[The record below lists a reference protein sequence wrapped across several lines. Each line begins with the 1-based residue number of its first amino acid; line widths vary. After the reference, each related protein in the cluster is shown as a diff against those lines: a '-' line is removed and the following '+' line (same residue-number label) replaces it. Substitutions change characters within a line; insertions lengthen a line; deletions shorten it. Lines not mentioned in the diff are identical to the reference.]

1 MPDGGAVPGA
11 GQLHIGRGSR
21 RRHRSPRAGADRED
35 AHDRARGPVPEDRPA
50 PGAAEDVRADPR
62 SVQED
67 HAGHRARR
75 RGAAVRRPLTDIV
88 RSGGA
93 LAGVNGDWF
102 DLGTGIPAHAFAQ
115 DGDLLRTTTLGG
127 TGFGVTRDESS
138 VLFENPRVDVT
149 LTDTS
154 TGRTFTIDRWNQG
167 EPTVGELAGFS
178 PLGGTAEPPPRFAC
192 SVRLLPLGE
201 PTVAEPDGVNRPYVV
216 DVARCSEDPLARQG
230 GVVISAEPA
239 TDEAVELLALEPGTD
254 MRLHW
259 TAGWSNVFD
268 VIGGEAAPAPRRL
281 SASATH
287 SAGATRGLA
296 SASRRPAR
304 SPPRRRRRSPP
315 PLPWRHDV
323 RVRPHRRG
331 SRREH
336 RAEPRRRRLLGD
348 GGAGRGRERPD
359 PATSRPSRTRSSCS
373 RGQIRAS
380 RPPPGRA
387 GLTTRLE
394 GRCPR
399 TP

>member
-1 MPDGGAVPGA
+1 MLCLTAVLCLALGSSTSAGGADDGT
-11 GQLHIGRGSR
+11 
-21 RRHRSPRAGADRED
+21 
-35 AHDRARGPVPEDRPA
+35 DRPA
-50 PGAAEDVRADPR
+50 RAPIVKTRMIAPGVRYQKIVRRQVPLKTYVLTLDLSKKITLDTALADAALP
-62 SVQED
+62 S
-67 HAGHRARR
+67 
-75 RGAAVRRPLTDIV
+75 RRPLTDIV

-127 TGFGVTRDESS
+127 TGFGVTRDESN
-138 VLFENPRVDVT
+138 VLFENPRVFVT

-167 EPTVGELAGFS
+167 DPTVGELAGFS

-268 VIGGEAAPAPRRL
+268 VIGGGPLLLRDGKLVGICNSQCGRHPRTGVGVTADGKILLVVVDGRHRR
-281 SASATH
+281 SR
-287 SAGATRGLA
+287 GATMFEFARIMRDLGA
-296 SASRRPAR
+296 STA
-304 SPPRRRRRSPP
+304 
-315 PLPWRHDV
+315 LN
-323 RVRPHRRG
+323 
-331 SRREH
+331 
-336 RAEPRRRRLLGD
+336 LD
-348 GGAGRGRERPD
+348 GGGSSEMVVQGEVVNVPSDGHERAISNAILVLPGPD
-359 PATSRPSRTRSSCS
+359 P
-373 RGQIRAS
+373 G
-380 RPPPGRA
+380 
-387 GLTTRLE
+387 E
-394 GRCPR
+394 
-399 TP
+399 